1 MEETKN
7 LIEIDGEFYK
17 PDEVVYSE
25 WQQKDIVKGNA
36 EQIWYN
42 GDYDWGDVDCV
53 SQSGMFV
60 WVEDEGIQAYEDDTF
75 YCDVASCHYANLDAR
90 TVSYCDV
97 VGHEDNF
104 AEDYDWRYVERGLAD
119 GYYLHCDDAAYCED
133 IDEHV
138 HIDDAHW
145 CENEECYYWDES
157 NVHDGNVGIDVCEYH
172 SSKDNVCHIIDCHAQ
187 FTIGFEVEKKYFN
200 TDYGVA
206 EEVGDEVGEQ
216 KLFAGY
222 ETDSSCGVEAV
233 THILPLSSPRSENRK
248 KVFEYIDEAEKIIGS
263 ATDTSCGGHMTIQV
277 RTPRGEDLHQ
287 GMRAE
292 DGYDTVDKLRQKIAL
307 LYALYRHRLKRT
319 YCESNKP
326 VKKENNYKYSPVHV
340 KGNKVEFRI
349 PSAIKNTKQMK
360 LRYDLM
366 YKMLHLTYNR
376 PTSFEVYLQKVK
388 HIVMKMYKG
397 DEQKVEQIYSIAR
410 DFRRYLIAE
419 EVTDLTDPFIN
430 YRKEE

>member
-1 MEETKN
+1 MEETKE

-17 PDEVVYSE
+17 ESEVVYSE
-25 WQQKDIVKGNA
+25 YSGKAIVKEDA
-36 EQIWYN
+36 VEIWYDN
-42 GDYDWGDVDCV
+42 DYDWGIHKEVTESGEFLWVQDLDIYAHEDYAFHCEV
-53 SQSGMFV
+53 SDHYYSSGA
-60 WVEDEGIQAYEDDTF
+60 E
-75 YCDVASCHYANLDAR
+75 R
-90 TVSYCDV
+90 TVSYCNT

-104 AEDYDWRYVERGLAD
+104 SECFDWRWCDRGEAE
-119 GYYLHCDDAAYCED
+119 GYYVHSDDVAYCED

-145 CENEECYYWDES
+145 CEREECFYWDEC
-157 NVHDGNVGIDVCEYH
+157 NVQDDGRLGTDICSYH
-172 SSKDNVCHIIDCHAQ
+172 SSKDNVRHIIDTQAQ

-206 EEVGDEVGEQ
+206 EEVGDEVGEHF
-216 KLFAGY
+216 LFAGY

-248 KVFEYIDEAEKIIGS
+248 KVFECIDAAERIICS
-263 ATDTSCGGHMTIQV
+263 PTDLSCGGHMTIQV
-277 RTPRGEDLHQ
+277 RTQRSEEG
-287 GMRAE
+287 GMKAE
-292 DGYDTVDKLRQKIAL
+292 DGYDTVDRLRQKIAL
-307 LYALYRHRLKRT
+307 LYALYRNRLKRT
-319 YCESNKP
+319 YCDSNKP
-326 VKKENNYKYSPVHV
+326 VKKEHNYKYSPVHI

-376 PTSFEVYLQKVK
+376 PTSFEVYLQKVR
-388 HIVMKMYKG
+388 HIVMKMYRG
-397 DEQKVEQIYSIAR
+397 DEQRVENIYKIAR
-410 DFRRYLIAE
+410 DFRKYLIAE

-430 YRKEE
+430 YKKEE